1 MSERRTEIVVENSG
15 LYVNGTI
22 VSSAMMIDA
31 YLPCL
36 GPPSRTFSA
45 GGPPPVGF
53 RNNHVHA
60 YDDIGVYLTEHH
72 ATRLIAEI
80 NLEFSL
86 DDNDFQL
93 ANPFRGVL
101 RINAQS
107 FDSDSIDTL
116 LKSPFIREDYFAGLY
131 SGRVASTA
139 IFVSTLR
146 RRNRMGKR
154 RGTRYVTKVSLC
166 ESRD

>member
-72 ATRLIAEI
+72 ATRLIEGI
-80 NLEFSL
+80 NLLFSL
-86 DDNDFQL
+86 DANHFEL

-107 FDSDSIDTL
+107 FDSDSIDTIM
-116 LKSPFIREDYFAGLY
+116 KSPFIREDFAGQY